1 MSGTRSREV
10 IANDRAWRAFND
22 PATPEHLNMSSRAFQ
37 GMAEQVLDLARPTG
51 NERALDVGC
60 GSGHLSAL
68 IRQSVQSLSGIDL
81 VSHRLEQARRA
92 VPDGTFWRQSFLAP
106 FPGGPYDLIYSF
118 CVVQYCHPRSLDVL
132 LENCVRALAPNG
144 RIVHG
149 DVIDRAKLRAFYL
162 SPPSPR
168 SAARYLSARFR
179 SGPIW
184 KDGSYAV
191 DVKDVVRRW
200 NTDTL
205 RTEAHSAR
213 AKYRTHIR
221 ITRLR

>member
-1 MSGTRSREV
+1 
-10 IANDRAWRAFND
+10 
-22 PATPEHLNMSSRAFQ
+22 
-37 GMAEQVLDLARPTG
+37 
-51 NERALDVGC
+51 
-60 GSGHLSAL
+60 L
-68 IRQSVQSLSGIDL
+68 IRRSVRSLSGIDL
-81 VSHRLEQARRA
+81 VDHRLAQAQRA
-92 VPDGTFWRQSFLAP
+92 VPDGTFWRQSFLEP

-149 DVIDRAKLRAFYL
+149 DVIDRAKLGAYYL
-162 SPPSPR
+162 SPLTPR
-168 SAARYLSARFR
+168 SVVRYLRARFG

-191 DVKDVVRRW
+191 NVKALVRCW

-205 RTEAHSAR
+205 RAEAFSAR
-213 AKYRTHIR
+213 AGYRTHIR
-221 ITRLR
+221 ITRIR